1 MYSNMQT
8 GSYRRVS
15 PPGSTRPS
23 HWGGTPKPRV
33 RACIGMVRST
43 KQPFPSSGRGGCT
56 SVSSRSFRG
65 ALLNAGDSGV
75 RTRNGIY
82 NDVYDGGT
90 HQIHGQTPQC
100 GIRLWTPGIR
110 ASADALRGR
119 DPRRLWLTVQRSG
132 MVGIR
137 GRGAAATGAQQ
148 ENSRASPNRI
158 PTRIWSSPSL
168 PDLELSKPPRFGALQ
183 ASPISSSP
191 SLPDLE
197 LSKPPRFGAQGV
209 PSIRTVEM
217 NAEDLPVGRLLSIW
231 SAQCGAC
238 VRAGAVKRSVPALW
252 ELRWELTWSRPL

>member
-1 MYSNMQT
+1 MAEWMAAFGMHTRYCTVFST
-8 GSYRRVS
+8 GTCDVPVARA
-15 PPGSTRPS
+15 
-23 HWGGTPKPRV
+23 GGVHVGFISIVIRF
-33 RACIGMVRST
+33 AAHC
-43 KQPFPSSGRGGCT
+43 
-56 SVSSRSFRG
+56 
-65 ALLNAGDSGV
+65 LYAGDSGV

-148 ENSRASPNRI
+148 ESSRASANRI

-168 PDLELSKPPRFGALQ
+168 PDLELK
-183 ASPISSSP
+183 AS
-191 SLPDLE
+191 
-197 LSKPPRFGAQGV
+197 QV
-209 PSIRTVEM
+209 
-217 NAEDLPVGRLLSIW
+217 
-231 SAQCGAC
+231 SAQ
-238 VRAGAVKRSVPALW
+238 
-252 ELRWELTWSRPL
+252 

>member
-1 MYSNMQT
+1 MHHIGTTRASLVAPLTSMSSEGRWLLR
-8 GSYRRVS
+8 GSIRRAAWMES
-15 PPGSTRPS
+15 DCMD
-23 HWGGTPKPRV
+23 GGMDGRV
-33 RACIGMVRST
+33 RHAYPVLYGVQYRYMRCTG
-43 KQPFPSSGRGGCT
+43 SSGRGGA
-56 SVSSRSFRG
+56 RRFHLDRYSFCG

-148 ENSRASPNRI
+148 ESSRACCERGLF
-158 PTRIWSSPSL
+158 T
-168 PDLELSKPPRFGALQ
+168 A
-183 ASPISSSP
+183 
-191 SLPDLE
+191 
-197 LSKPPRFGAQGV
+197 
-209 PSIRTVEM
+209 
-217 NAEDLPVGRLLSIW
+217 
-231 SAQCGAC
+231 
-238 VRAGAVKRSVPALW
+238 
-252 ELRWELTWSRPL
+252 